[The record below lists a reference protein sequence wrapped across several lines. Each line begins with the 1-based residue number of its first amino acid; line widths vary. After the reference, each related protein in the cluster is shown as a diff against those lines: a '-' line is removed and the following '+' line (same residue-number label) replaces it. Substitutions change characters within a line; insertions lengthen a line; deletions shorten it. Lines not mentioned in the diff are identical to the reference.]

1 MMELKVIGVESGS
14 LVLVSDGGER
24 FSVRIDET
32 LQSQLRPRVHSLP
45 PREKRVSPR
54 EIQAHIRSGLSA
66 DEVAELTGAPLDY
79 VQRFEGPVT
88 AEREH
93 IVASALAVRVY
104 TSADPDPLEEGTPF
118 GDVIRERLASLGAE
132 GEQWSSWKEEEGWAV
147 KLLFRSDEIDHDA
160 RWRFDPKKALLSP
173 ITPEATTLSQQGEIR
188 PTLIPRL
195 RAVIPAAVDE
205 LATRFD
211 TDAFAKPAADA
222 SAGSRAEHPTAG
234 RPTALPH
241 SRPAASRP
249 SDTEPQPALS
259 ETPRPV
265 STLPRPVTSTTEQRE
280 RNLNDTADLLDA
292 LRRRRGERDH
302 ASSLRIREEQPPRE
316 EPRVRDEPKQ
326 EAPVVEKTPEPER
339 PSTPAQS
346 IPSAGARSSIR
357 RGRAAMPS
365 WDEIVFGARSDD

>member
-45 PREKRVSPR
+45 PRETRVSPR
-54 EIQAHIRSGLSA
+54 EIQAHIRSGLSPE
-66 DEVAELTGAPLDY
+66 EVAELTGASLEH

-93 IVASALAVRVY
+93 VVASALSVRVY

-132 GEQWSSWKEEEGWAV
+132 GEQWSSWKEEDGWVV

-160 RWRFDPKKALLSP
+160 RWRFDPRKALLSP
-173 ITPEATTLSQQGEIR
+173 LTPEATTLSQQGEIR

-211 TDAFAKPAADA
+211 TDAF
-222 SAGSRAEHPTAG
+222 SRSGDSSRSSRGEHPAAG
-234 RPTALPH
+234 RPSALPH
-241 SRPAASRP
+241 ARPTAVRP
-249 SDTEPQPALS
+249 SDTEPQPALA
-259 ETPRPV
+259 ETPRVV
-265 STLPRPVTSTTEQRE
+265 STLPRVSTTTEQRE

-302 ASSLRIREEQPPRE
+302 ASSLRVRE
-316 EPRVRDEPKQ
+316 EPVQ
-326 EAPVVEKTPEPER
+326 EAPVVEKAPEPER
-339 PSTPAQS
+339 TAPPAAAAPAPAKEQAPS
-346 IPSAGARSSIR
+346 SARGGFR
-357 RGRAAMPS
+357 RGRASMPS

>member
-54 EIQAHIRSGLSA
+54 EIQAHIRAGLSA
-66 DEVAELTGAPLDY
+66 DEVAELTGASLDY
-79 VQRFEGPVT
+79 VERFEGPVT

-93 IVASALAVRVY
+93 IVASALSVRVY

-118 GDVIRERLASLGAE
+118 GDVIRERLAALGAD
-132 GEQWSSWKEEEGWAV
+132 GEQWSSWKEEEGWVV

-160 RWRFDPKKALLSP
+160 RWRFDPKKAVLSP

-211 TDAFAKPAADA
+211 TDSFAKPSSDGP
-222 SAGSRAEHPTAG
+222 SARAEQPS
-234 RPTALPH
+234 RPTAVRQH
-241 SRPAASRP
+241 ARPAASRP

-265 STLPRPVTSTTEQRE
+265 STLPRPVSSTTEQRE

-302 ASSLRIREEQPPRE
+302 ASSIRVRE
-316 EPRVRDEPKQ
+316 EP
-326 EAPVVEKTPEPER
+326 EAPTAEKAPEPER
-339 PSTPAQS
+339 SAAPSNDHPA
-346 IPSAGARSSIR
+346 AGMRTSLR
-357 RGRAAMPS
+357 KGRAAMPS

>member
-1 MMELKVIGVESGS
+1 MMELKVIGVEGGS
-14 LVLVSDGGER
+14 LVLVSEGGER

-66 DEVAELTGAPLDY
+66 EEVADLTGADLDY

-104 TSADPDPLEEGTPF
+104 TSTDPDPLEEGTPF
-118 GDVIRERLASLGAE
+118 GDVIRDRLVALGAE
-132 GEQWSSWKEEEGWAV
+132 GEQWSSWKEEDGWVV

-160 RWRFDPKKALLSP
+160 RWRFDPRKALLSP
-173 ITPEATTLSQQGEIR
+173 LTSEAITLSQQGEIR

-211 TDAFAKPAADA
+211 PDSAEAPTRPARSD
-222 SAGSRAEHPTAG
+222 HPTAG
-234 RPTALPH
+234 RPAAMPH
-241 SRPAASRP
+241 ARPAAVRP
-249 SDTEPQPALS
+249 SDTEPQPALA
-259 ETPRPV
+259 EAPRPI
-265 STLPRPVTSTTEQRE
+265 STLPRPITSTTEQRE
-280 RNLNDTADLLDA
+280 RNLTDTADLLDA

-302 ASSLRIREEQPPRE
+302 ASNLRVRE
-316 EPRVRDEPKQ
+316 EPEPEV
-326 EAPVVEKTPEPER
+326 EAPVVEKAPEPPRAAPAAPEQ
-339 PSTPAQS
+339 PSGVRGS
-346 IPSAGARSSIR
+346 MR

-365 WDEIVFGARSDD
+365 WDEIVFGARTDD

>member
-1 MMELKVIGVESGS
+1 MMELKVIGVEGGS

-66 DEVAELTGAPLDY
+66 EEVAELTGADLGY

-104 TSADPDPLEEGTPF
+104 TSTDPDPLEEGTPF
-118 GDVIRERLASLGAE
+118 GGVIRDRLAALGAE
-132 GEQWSSWKEEEGWAV
+132 GEQWSSWKEEEGWVV

-160 RWRFDPKKALLSP
+160 RWRFDPRKALLSP
-173 ITPEATTLSQQGEIR
+173 LTSEAITLSQQGEIR

-211 TDAFAKPAADA
+211 PDSAEAPTRSARAD
-222 SAGSRAEHPTAG
+222 HPTAG
-234 RPTALPH
+234 RPAAMPH
-241 SRPAASRP
+241 ARPAAVRP
-249 SDTEPQPALS
+249 SDTEPQPALA
-259 ETPRPV
+259 EKPRPI

-302 ASSLRIREEQPPRE
+302 ASSLRGRE
-316 EPRVRDEPKQ
+316 EPEP
-326 EAPVVEKTPEPER
+326 EVELPVAEKAPEPPRVTPPIPEQ
-339 PSTPAQS
+339 PSGVRGS
-346 IPSAGARSSIR
+346 MR
-357 RGRAAMPS
+357 RGRASMPS
-365 WDEIVFGARSDD
+365 WDEIVFGARTDD

>member
-1 MMELKVIGVESGS
+1 MMELKVIGVEGGS
-14 LVLVSDGGER
+14 LVLVSEGGDR

-66 DEVAELTGAPLDY
+66 DEVADLTGVDLDY
-79 VQRFEGPVT
+79 VLRFEGPVT

-93 IVASALAVRVY
+93 VVASALAVRVY

-118 GDVIRERLASLGAE
+118 GDVIRERLVALGAE
-132 GEQWSSWKEEEGWAV
+132 GEQWSSWKEEEGWIV

-160 RWRFDPKKALLSP
+160 RWRFDPRKALLSP
-173 ITPEATTLSQQGEIR
+173 LTAEAVTLSQQGEIR

-195 RAVIPAAVDE
+195 RAVVPAAVDE

-211 TDAFAKPAADA
+211 PDS
-222 SAGSRAEHPTAG
+222 SAPQSRARSTRADHPTAG
-234 RPTALPH
+234 RPAAMPH
-241 SRPAASRP
+241 ARPAAVRP
-249 SDTEPQPALS
+249 SDTEPQPALA
-259 ETPRPV
+259 ETPRPI

-302 ASSLRIREEQPPRE
+302 ASSLRVRE
-316 EPRVRDEPKQ
+316 EPEHGA
-326 EAPVVEKTPEPER
+326 EASVAEKAPELPRATPPAPE
-339 PSTPAQS
+339 Q
-346 IPSAGARSSIR
+346 PSAARGSVR
-357 RGRAAMPS
+357 RGRVSMPS

>member
-24 FSVRIDET
+24 YSVRIDET

-66 DEVAELTGAPLDY
+66 EEVAELTGADLDY
-79 VQRFEGPVT
+79 VARFEGPVT

-118 GDVIRERLASLGAE
+118 GDVIRERLGSLGAD
-132 GEQWSSWKEEEGWAV
+132 GEQWSSWKEEEGWVV

-173 ITPEATTLSQQGEIR
+173 LTAEATTLSQQGEIR

-211 TDAFAKPAADA
+211 TDAFAKPAEET
-222 SAGSRAEHPTAG
+222 SRSDRSDRSERSD
-234 RPTALPH
+234 RPGPSRLPH

-259 ETPRPV
+259 DTPRPV

-302 ASSLRIREEQPPRE
+302 ASSARVRE
-316 EPRVRDEPKQ
+316 EPQP
-326 EAPVVEKTPEPER
+326 EAPVAPPRAAEPER
-339 PSTPAQS
+339 PAAPQTDHPAAS
-346 IPSAGARSSIR
+346 GRNSIR

>member
-1 MMELKVIGVESGS
+1 MMELKVIGVEGGS
-14 LVLVSDGGER
+14 LVLVSEGGDR

-66 DEVAELTGAPLDY
+66 VEVADLTGADLDY
-79 VQRFEGPVT
+79 VLRFEGPVT

-93 IVASALAVRVY
+93 VVASALAVRVY

-118 GDVIRERLASLGAE
+118 GDVIRERLVALGAE
-132 GEQWSSWKEEEGWAV
+132 GEQWSSWKEEEGWIV

-160 RWRFDPKKALLSP
+160 RWRFDPRKALLSP
-173 ITPEATTLSQQGEIR
+173 LTAEAVTLSQQGEIR

-195 RAVIPAAVDE
+195 RAVVPAAVDE

-211 TDAFAKPAADA
+211 PDS
-222 SAGSRAEHPTAG
+222 SAPQSRARSTRADHPTAG
-234 RPTALPH
+234 RPAAMPH
-241 SRPAASRP
+241 ARPAAVRP
-249 SDTEPQPALS
+249 SDTEPQPALA
-259 ETPRPV
+259 ETPRPI

-302 ASSLRIREEQPPRE
+302 ASSLRVRE
-316 EPRVRDEPKQ
+316 EPEHGA
-326 EAPVVEKTPEPER
+326 EASVAEKAPELPRATPPVPE
-339 PSTPAQS
+339 Q
-346 IPSAGARSSIR
+346 PSAARGSVR
-357 RGRAAMPS
+357 RGRVSMPS

>member
-32 LQSQLRPRVHSLP
+32 LQSQLRPRVHALP

-54 EIQAHIRSGLSA
+54 EIQSHIRSGLSA
-66 DEVAELTGAPLDY
+66 EEVAELTGADLDY
-79 VQRFEGPVT
+79 VARFEGPVT

-118 GDVIRERLASLGAE
+118 GDVIRERLGALGAD

-147 KLLFRSDEIDHDA
+147 KLPFRSDEIDHDA

-173 ITPEATTLSQQGEIR
+173 LTAEATTLSQQGEIR

-211 TDAFAKPAADA
+211 TDAFAKPAEPSRPERPGSDR
-222 SAGSRAEHPTAG
+222 AGSERAGSE
-234 RPTALPH
+234 RPGPSRLPH

-259 ETPRPV
+259 DAPRPV

-302 ASSLRIREEQPPRE
+302 ASSARVRE
-316 EPRVRDEPKQ
+316 EPQP
-326 EAPVVEKTPEPER
+326 EAPAVVAPKAPEPER
-339 PSTPAQS
+339 PAAPAAEHPAAS
-346 IPSAGARSSIR
+346 GRTSMR
-357 RGRAAMPS
+357 RGRAAIPS

>member
-1 MMELKVIGVESGS
+1 MMELKVIGVEGGS
-14 LVLVSDGGER
+14 LVLVSEGGER

-66 DEVAELTGAPLDY
+66 DEVAELTGADLDY

-93 IVASALAVRVY
+93 VVASALAVRVY
-104 TSADPDPLEEGTPF
+104 TTTDPDPLEEGTPF
-118 GDVIRERLASLGAE
+118 GDVIRERLAALGAE
-132 GEQWSSWKEEEGWAV
+132 GEQWSSWKEEEGWVV

-160 RWRFDPKKALLSP
+160 RWRFDPRKALLAPLTS
-173 ITPEATTLSQQGEIR
+173 EAITLSQQGEIR

-211 TDAFAKPAADA
+211 PDAPATPQPEPR
-222 SAGSRAEHPTAG
+222 SPRSEHPTAG
-234 RPTALPH
+234 RPAAMPH
-241 SRPAASRP
+241 ARPAAVRP
-249 SDTEPQPALS
+249 SDTEPQPALA

-265 STLPRPVTSTTEQRE
+265 STLPRPVSSTTEQRE

-292 LRRRRGERDH
+292 LRRRRGERDT
-302 ASSLRIREEQPPRE
+302 ASSLRGRE
-316 EPRVRDEPKQ
+316 EPVQQP
-326 EAPVVEKTPEPER
+326 EAPVAEKAPEPPRTAPPAPEQ
-339 PSTPAQS
+339 PSGMRGS
-346 IPSAGARSSIR
+346 VR
-357 RGRAAMPS
+357 RGRASMPS

>member
-45 PREKRVSPR
+45 AREKRVSPR

-66 DEVAELTGAPLDY
+66 DEVAELTGAALDY
-79 VQRFEGPVT
+79 VERFEGPVT

-118 GDVIRERLASLGAE
+118 GDVIRERLAALGAE
-132 GEQWSSWKEEEGWAV
+132 GEQWSSWKEDEGWVV

-160 RWRFDPKKALLSP
+160 RWRFDPKKAVLSP
-173 ITPEATTLSQQGEIR
+173 LTAEATTLSQQGEIR

-211 TDAFAKPAADA
+211 TDAFAKPAPDA
-222 SAGSRAEHPTAG
+222 PRAPRSEHSAPG
-234 RPTALPH
+234 RPSAVRQH
-241 SRPAASRP
+241 SRPAAVRQ

-259 ETPRPV
+259 DAPRPV
-265 STLPRPVTSTTEQRE
+265 STLPRPVSSTTEQRE

-302 ASSLRIREEQPPRE
+302 ASTL
-316 EPRVRDEPKQ
+316 RVREDPER

-339 PSTPAQS
+339 PTPPNDHPA
-346 IPSAGARSSIR
+346 AGLRTGLR

>member
-54 EIQAHIRSGLSA
+54 EIQAHIRAGLSA
-66 DEVAELTGAPLDY
+66 EEVAELTGADLDY
-79 VQRFEGPVT
+79 VARFEGPVT

-118 GDVIRERLASLGAE
+118 GDVIRERLGALGAD
-132 GEQWSSWKEEEGWAV
+132 GEQWSSWKEEEGWVV

-173 ITPEATTLSQQGEIR
+173 LTAEATTLSQQGEIR

-211 TDAFAKPAADA
+211 TDAFAKPAEP
-222 SAGSRAEHPTAG
+222 SRPERTE
-234 RPTALPH
+234 RPAAARLPH
-241 SRPAASRP
+241 SRPSAARP

-259 ETPRPV
+259 DTPRPV

-302 ASSLRIREEQPPRE
+302 ASSARVRE
-316 EPRVRDEPKQ
+316 EPQP
-326 EAPVVEKTPEPER
+326 EAPAIVAPKAPEPER
-339 PSTPAQS
+339 PATPAAEH
-346 IPSAGARSSIR
+346 PAAGGRNSIR
-357 RGRAAMPS
+357 RGRAAIPS

>member
-32 LQSQLRPRVHSLP
+32 LQSQLRPRVHTLP

-66 DEVAELTGAPLDY
+66 EEVAELTGAPLEH

-93 IVASALAVRVY
+93 IVASALSVRVY

-118 GDVIRERLASLGAE
+118 GDVIRERLAALGAE
-132 GEQWSSWKEEEGWAV
+132 GEQWSSWKEEDGWAV

-160 RWRFDPKKALLSP
+160 RWRFDPKKAVLSP
-173 ITPEATTLSQQGEIR
+173 LTPEATTLSQQGEIR

-211 TDAFAKPAADA
+211 TDAFSRP
-222 SAGSRAEHPTAG
+222 SEPERGSRGEHPASG
-234 RPTALPH
+234 RPTAVPH
-241 SRPAASRP
+241 ARPSAVRT

-259 ETPRPV
+259 DTPRVV
-265 STLPRPVTSTTEQRE
+265 STLPRPVSSTTEQRE

-302 ASSLRIREEQPPRE
+302 ASSLRVRE
-316 EPRVRDEPKQ
+316 EPKQ
-326 EAPVVEKTPEPER
+326 EAPTVEKAPEPER
-339 PSTPAQS
+339 AAPAA
-346 IPSAGARSSIR
+346 PPAAAAPAKEHAPTGTRGGFR
-357 RGRAAMPS
+357 RGRTSMPS

>member
-1 MMELKVIGVESGS
+1 MMELKVIGVEGGS
-14 LVLVSDGGER
+14 LVLVSEGGER

-32 LQSQLRPRVHSLP
+32 LQSQLRPRVHTLP

-66 DEVAELTGAPLDY
+66 EEVAELTGADLGY

-104 TSADPDPLEEGTPF
+104 TTTDPDPLEEGTPF
-118 GDVIRERLASLGAE
+118 GDVIRDRLASLGAE

-160 RWRFDPKKALLSP
+160 RWRFDPRKALLSP
-173 ITPEATTLSQQGEIR
+173 LTSEAITLSQQGEIR

-211 TDAFAKPAADA
+211 PESAEAPTRSARAD
-222 SAGSRAEHPTAG
+222 HPTAG
-234 RPTALPH
+234 RPAAMPH
-241 SRPAASRP
+241 ARPAAVRP

-259 ETPRPV
+259 ETPRPI

-302 ASSLRIREEQPPRE
+302 ASSLRVRE
-316 EPRVRDEPKQ
+316 EPEP
-326 EAPVVEKTPEPER
+326 EAEAAPPVEKAPEPPRTAPPVPEQ
-339 PSTPAQS
+339 PSGVRGS
-346 IPSAGARSSIR
+346 LR
-357 RGRAAMPS
+357 RGRASMPS

>member
-1 MMELKVIGVESGS
+1 MIELKVIGVESGS

-32 LQSQLRPRVHSLP
+32 LQSQLRPRVHALP

-54 EIQAHIRSGLSA
+54 EIQAHIRAGLSA
-66 DEVAELTGAPLDY
+66 EEVAELTGADLGY

-104 TSADPDPLEEGTPF
+104 TTTDPDPLEEGTPF
-118 GDVIRERLASLGAE
+118 GDVIRDRLASLGAE
-132 GEQWSSWKEEEGWAV
+132 GEQWSSWKEEEGWVV

-160 RWRFDPKKALLSP
+160 RWRFDPRKALLSP
-173 ITPEATTLSQQGEIR
+173 LTSEAITLSQQGEIR

-211 TDAFAKPAADA
+211 TESAEAPSRSARAD
-222 SAGSRAEHPTAG
+222 HPTAG
-234 RPTALPH
+234 RPAAMPH
-241 SRPAASRP
+241 ARPAAVRP
-249 SDTEPQPALS
+249 SDTEPQPALA
-259 ETPRPV
+259 ETPRVV
-265 STLPRPVTSTTEQRE
+265 STLPRVSTTTEQRE

-302 ASSLRIREEQPPRE
+302 ASSLRVRE
-316 EPRVRDEPKQ
+316 EPAQ
-326 EAPVVEKTPEPER
+326 EAPVVEKAPEPER
-339 PSTPAQS
+339 TAPPAAAAPAPAKEQAPS
-346 IPSAGARSSIR
+346 SARGGFR
-357 RGRAAMPS
+357 RGRASMPS

>member
-1 MMELKVIGVESGS
+1 MMELKVIGVEGGS
-14 LVLVSDGGER
+14 LVLVSEGGER

-66 DEVAELTGAPLDY
+66 DEVAELTGADLDY

-93 IVASALAVRVY
+93 VVASALAVRVY

-118 GDVIRERLASLGAE
+118 GDVIRERLVALGAE
-132 GEQWSSWKEEEGWAV
+132 GEQWSSWKEEEGWIV

-160 RWRFDPKKALLSP
+160 RWRFDPRKALLSP
-173 ITPEATTLSQQGEIR
+173 LTAEAVTLSQQGEIR

-195 RAVIPAAVDE
+195 RAVVPAAVDE

-211 TDAFAKPAADA
+211 PDS
-222 SAGSRAEHPTAG
+222 SAPQSATRSSRADHPTAG
-234 RPTALPH
+234 RPAAMPH
-241 SRPAASRP
+241 ARPAAVRP
-249 SDTEPQPALS
+249 SDTEPQPALA
-259 ETPRPV
+259 ETPRPI

-302 ASSLRIREEQPPRE
+302 ASSLRVRE
-316 EPRVRDEPKQ
+316 EPEHDAEV
-326 EAPVVEKTPEPER
+326 PVVEKAPELPRATPPAPEQPTVAR
-339 PSTPAQS
+339 G
-346 IPSAGARSSIR
+346 SAR
-357 RGRAAMPS
+357 RGRASMPS
-365 WDEIVFGARSDD
+365 WDDIVFGARSDD

>member
-66 DEVAELTGAPLDY
+66 DEVAELTGAELDY
-79 VQRFEGPVT
+79 VRRFEGPVT

-118 GDVIRERLASLGAE
+118 GDVIRERLTSLGAE
-132 GEQWSSWKEEEGWAV
+132 GESWSSWKEVEGWVV

-173 ITPEATTLSQQGEIR
+173 LTPEATTLSQQGEIR

-211 TDAFAKPAADA
+211 PEAFAPSDA
-222 SAGSRAEHPTAG
+222 SRAEHPT
-234 RPTALPH
+234 
-241 SRPAASRP
+241 SVRPAAAPHARPAAVRP
-249 SDTEPQPALS
+249 SDTEPQPALAES
-259 ETPRPV
+259 PRPM
-265 STLPRPVTSTTEQRE
+265 STLPRPVTTTTEQRE

-302 ASSLRIREEQPPRE
+302 ASLRGRDQQVPETPAAASEP
-316 EPRVRDEPKQ
+316 EPRP
-326 EAPVVEKTPEPER
+326 TPPAAEH
-339 PSTPAQS
+339 PSTGS
-346 IPSAGARSSIR
+346 RTSLR
-357 RGRAAMPS
+357 RGRTSMPS

>member
-54 EIQAHIRSGLSA
+54 EIQAHIRAGLSA
-66 DEVAELTGAPLDY
+66 DEVAELTGASLDY
-79 VQRFEGPVT
+79 VERFEGPVT

-93 IVASALAVRVY
+93 IVASALSVRVY

-118 GDVIRERLASLGAE
+118 GDVIRERLAALGAD
-132 GEQWSSWKEEEGWAV
+132 GEQWSSWKEEEGWVV

-160 RWRFDPKKALLSP
+160 RWRFDPKKAVLSP
-173 ITPEATTLSQQGEIR
+173 LTPEATTLSQQGEIR

-211 TDAFAKPAADA
+211 TDSFAKPSSETTRTEQPAA
-222 SAGSRAEHPTAG
+222 
-234 RPTALPH
+234 RPSVVRQHA
-241 SRPAASRP
+241 RPAASRP

-259 ETPRPV
+259 DAPRPV
-265 STLPRPVTSTTEQRE
+265 STLPRPVSSTTEQRE

-302 ASSLRIREEQPPRE
+302 ASSGRLRE
-316 EPRVRDEPKQ
+316 EPKQ
-326 EAPVVEKTPEPER
+326 ETPAVEKAPEPER
-339 PSTPAQS
+339 PAAPSSDHPA
-346 IPSAGARSSIR
+346 AGMRNSLR
-357 RGRAAMPS
+357 KGRAAMPS